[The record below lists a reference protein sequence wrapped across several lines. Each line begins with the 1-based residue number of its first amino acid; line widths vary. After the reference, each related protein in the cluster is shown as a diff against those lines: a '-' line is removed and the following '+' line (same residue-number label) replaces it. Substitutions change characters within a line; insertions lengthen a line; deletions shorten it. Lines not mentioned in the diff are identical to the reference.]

1 MAKQNT
7 SFPHGFAAFCIFC
20 CYPLPLIGIG
30 TACQYHVRMR
40 LIGNILWLILGGLLL
55 AASWAII
62 SVVLCITIV
71 GIPLG
76 IQAFK
81 MAGLTLTPFGKT
93 VEYGGGVGSVLINI
107 IWFVLA
113 GLWMAIGY
121 ILAGLLNCVT
131 IIGIPF
137 GIQSFK
143 MAKLALWRSARK
155 SAACK
160 SLQITSPSIDG
171 HRLPSCI

>member
-1 MAKQNT
+1 
-7 SFPHGFAAFCIFC
+7 
-20 CYPLPLIGIG
+20 
-30 TACQYHVRMR
+30 MR
-40 LIGNILWLILGGLLL
+40 LLGNILWLILSGLLL
-55 AASWAII
+55 AVSWAII
-62 SVVLCITIV
+62 GLVLCITIV

-121 ILAGLLNCVT
+121 ILAVLLNCVT

-143 MAKLALWRSARK
+143 MAKLALWPFGS
-155 SAACK
+155 
-160 SLQITSPSIDG
+160 QIRG
-171 HRLPSCI
+171 

>member
-1 MAKQNT
+1 
-7 SFPHGFAAFCIFC
+7 
-20 CYPLPLIGIG
+20 
-30 TACQYHVRMR
+30 MR
-40 LIGNILWLILGGLLL
+40 VLGNILWIILGGL
-55 AASWAII
+55 AIAIGWALVGLI
-62 SVVLCITIV
+62 LCISIIGV
-71 GIPLG
+71 PLG

-93 VEYGGGVGSVLINI
+93 VEYGGGVGSVLLNI

-113 GLWMAIGY
+113 GVWMAIGY

-143 MAKLALWRSARK
+143 MAKLALWPFGSQIRS
-155 SAACK
+155 
-160 SLQITSPSIDG
+160 L
-171 HRLPSCI
+171 